1 MTLKPEQMRIT
12 QVMLSRGMGGGERI
26 CIDISLALADAG
38 HRIQAVCHP
47 EFEGRHLFKH
57 SRIEIHPLKVR
68 WDYSPVARQRL
79 RALIK
84 DFRPHIVHTHMAR
97 ASIVGGAAGRRC
109 GVPIVA
115 NMHDYAKLKYY
126 KNIDHFLPGT
136 EDLRKYLIKNDVAPQ
151 RITVIPHFSRMAP
164 VDTTGAF
171 SPTLAGMGRLSPEKG
186 FDLLVQ
192 AMGILKDRGIELP
205 LELGGDGP
213 ERTRLVQMV
222 KQYGLDSQI
231 RFAGW
236 ISDVAAFLHKG
247 SIFVLP
253 SRRES
258 FGIAVL
264 EAMSRGRIIVAA
276 MAPGPLEILD
286 DTTAFFFP
294 VGDASALADR
304 IQEILANPEDAIKR
318 ANNALNRF
326 TSYYG
331 VDTVMPHMEACYRKM
346 LNRKPTLK

>member
-57 SRIEIHPLKVR
+57 SGIEIHPLKVR
-68 WDYSPVARQRL
+68 WDYSPVARRRL
-79 RALIK
+79 CALIK

-97 ASIVGGAAGRRC
+97 ASMVGGAAGQRC

-126 KNIDHFLPGT
+126 RNIDHFFPGT
-136 EDLRKYLIKNDVAPQ
+136 EDLKAYLVKKAVDPQ
-151 RITVIPHFSRMAP
+151 QITMIPHFSRIVP
-164 VDTTGAF
+164 VDAVAPF
-171 SPTLAGMGRLSPEKG
+171 SPGLVGMGRFSPEKG
-186 FDLLVQ
+186 FDLLIQ
-192 AMGILKDRGIELP
+192 ALGILKSRGVELP

-213 ERTRLVQMV
+213 EKPRLERMV
-222 KQYGLDSQI
+222 KQLSLDGQV

-236 ISDVAAFLHKG
+236 ISDVAAFLRKG

-264 EAMSRGRIIVAA
+264 EAMSQGRIIVAA

-304 IQEILANPEDAIKR
+304 IQEVLANPDDANLR
-318 ANNALNRF
+318 AHNALNRF

-331 VDTVMPHMEACYRKM
+331 VDTVMPHMEACYRNM
-346 LNRKPTLK
+346 INRKPSPR

>member
-1 MTLKPEQMRIT
+1 MTLKAEQMRIT

-38 HRIQAVCHP
+38 HRVQAVCHP

-57 SRIEIHPLKVR
+57 SGIEIHPLKVR
-68 WDYSPVARQRL
+68 WDYSPVARRRL
-79 RALIK
+79 CALIK
-84 DFRPHIVHTHMAR
+84 GFRPHIVHTHMAR
-97 ASIVGGAAGRRC
+97 ASMVGGAAGKRC
-109 GVPIVA
+109 GVPVVA

-126 KNIDHFLPGT
+126 RNIDHFFPGT
-136 EDLRKYLIKNDVAPQ
+136 EDLKAYLVKNAVDPQ
-151 RITVIPHFSRMAP
+151 QVTVIPHFSRIKP
-164 VDTTGAF
+164 VDAVDPF
-171 SPTLAGMGRLSPEKG
+171 SPTMVGMGRFSPEKG
-186 FDLLVQ
+186 FDVLIRAL
-192 AMGILKDRGIELP
+192 GILKDRGVDLP

-213 ERTRLVQMV
+213 EKPRLERMV
-222 KQYGLDSQI
+222 KQLNLDGQV

-236 ISDVAAFLHKG
+236 ISDVADFLCKG

-264 EAMSRGRIIVAA
+264 EAMSQGRIIVAA
-276 MAPGPLEILD
+276 MAPGPLEILN

-304 IQEILANPEDAIKR
+304 IQEILANPEDANQR
-318 ANNALNRF
+318 AGNALACF
-326 TSYYG
+326 KSDYG
-331 VDTVMPHMEACYRKM
+331 VAAVLPLLESCYIKLLRNVK
-346 LNRKPTLK
+346 